1 MQTALYREPGM
12 NMKDKPKG
20 QIAAFLQSKTSRHLA
35 LAGMTMTISGL
46 LFLAFVWQLRFI
58 AGALCGVG
66 LLLFFCSWIREK
78 NSHCQR
84 VAKLFGM
91 IFLSSFLIIEFLVF
105 RGMTETP
112 EGPAD
117 TLIIL
122 GAKVNGSHLSIT
134 LQDRLAAARNY
145 LEENPH
151 AIAVVSGGQGKGED
165 ISEAAAM
172 RAALLAQGISA
183 ERILTEAQSTTTQE
197 NLLYSQR
204 ILEEAGHPVQRV
216 LIVTSDYHV
225 FRACQMAKKYFP
237 SVEGLPGK
245 SDTALRMN
253 YAIREY
259 FAVVKM
265 LLLMP

>member
-1 MQTALYREPGM
+1 MQTALYREFWM
-12 NMKDKPKG
+12 NMKDKTKG

-35 LAGMTMTISGL
+35 LAGMTITISGL
-46 LFLAFVWQLRFI
+46 LFLVFVWQLRFI
-58 AGALCGVG
+58 AGAVCGVG
-66 LLLFFCSWIREK
+66 LFLFFCSWIRGK
-78 NSHCQR
+78 NSHWQKAAR
-84 VAKLFGM
+84 FLVIL
-91 IFLSSFLIIEFLVF
+91 FLSSFLIIEFLIF
-105 RGMTETP
+105 RGMAETP
-112 EGPAD
+112 GESAD
-117 TLIIL
+117 TLIVL
-122 GAKVNGSHLSIT
+122 GAKVNGRHLSIT
-134 LQDRLAAARNY
+134 LQNRLAAAQNY

-172 RAALLAQGISA
+172 KAALLAQGISA